1 MKHTLKRMAAAAL
14 AVILTAGMITGCAT
28 SGGKGEK
35 TSDGDKVLFTY
46 ADKDV
51 TLKEAWIYA
60 KMTAANY
67 ETSYSSYFGS
77 DFWSMEMGTDEEG
90 NPTTFEDYVKEQVIT
105 QIKRCI
111 VLNSKAEELK
121 CSLDDEDKA
130 DCEKYAKAF
139 AEDEQ
144 GKAILK
150 ECGAT
155 EKDMQKIYEE
165 NALAS
170 KVQEVMVKDTDR
182 EVSDDEA
189 RKTSISRV
197 VYATTTTGDD
207 GQTKEMSE
215 KEKKAVYKKAQ
226 AAYKELQAGT
236 DIADIAEKAE
246 YTNTDET
253 FAAGESEEGKDFE
266 KILKGMKDGEIVKG
280 VQECDNGY
288 VIAKLVAYTDK
299 DATASNKESIIAQR
313 EQETFT
319 KTYDEWTT
327 DLEKDWKYDEAVNQE
342 LWAQVVL
349 HSEESTQTA
358 PETTEAGEEATTQAV
373 AAETTTQA
381 QEATTAAK

>member
-1 MKHTLKRMAAAAL
+1 
-14 AVILTAGMITGCAT
+14 
-28 SGGKGEK
+28 
-35 TSDGDKVLFTY
+35 
-46 ADKDV
+46 
-51 TLKEAWIYA
+51 
-60 KMTAANY
+60 
-67 ETSYSSYFGS
+67 
-77 DFWSMEMGTDEEG
+77 
-90 NPTTFEDYVKEQVIT
+90 
-105 QIKRCI
+105 
-111 VLNSKAEELK
+111 
-121 CSLDDEDKA
+121 
-130 DCEKYAKAF
+130 
-139 AEDEQ
+139 
-144 GKAILK
+144 
-150 ECGAT
+150 
-155 EKDMQKIYEE
+155 
-165 NALAS
+165 
-170 KVQEVMVKDTDR
+170 
-182 EVSDDEA
+182 
-189 RKTSISRV
+189 
-197 VYATTTTGDD
+197 
-207 GQTKEMSE
+207 MSE

-358 PETTEAGEEATTQAV
+358 PETTEAGEEATTQAG